1 MPYPLTTACS
11 TLSPRPVVQRVY
23 LQSIKAWLSLGG
35 DYLQVCH
42 QVCQLCA
49 QCVVLMV
56 MHGGG
61 MVAITYI
68 FAIIIVRVA
77 RYVLHDAQRKRR
89 KDVRHHARRRRRRAT
104 RGGDSLRTSRALRR
118 DAVRTGR
125 SISHTTLIYA
135 ATLNI

>member
-77 RYVLHDAQRKRR
+77 RYVLHDAQRRR
-89 KDVRHHARRRRRRAT
+89 RRVGVRHRPRRRRRR
-104 RGGDSLRTSRALRR
+104 GGDSVRTYRALRR
-118 DAVRTGR
+118 EAVRTGR
-125 SISHTTLIYA
+125 SISLTTLIYA

>member
-23 LQSIKAWLSLGG
+23 LQSFKAWLSLGG

-89 KDVRHHARRRRRRAT
+89 KGVRHHARRRRH

-125 SISHTTLIYA
+125 SISLTTLIYA

>member
-1 MPYPLTTACS
+1 
-11 TLSPRPVVQRVY
+11 
-23 LQSIKAWLSLGG
+23 
-35 DYLQVCH
+35 
-42 QVCQLCA
+42 
-49 QCVVLMV
+49 MV

-77 RYVLHDAQRKRR
+77 RYVLHDDAQRRRR
-89 KDVRHHARRRRRRAT
+89 KAVRHHARQRRY
-104 RGGDSLRTSRALRR
+104 RGGDSFSFFLRTSRALRR

-125 SISHTTLIYA
+125 SISLTTLIYA